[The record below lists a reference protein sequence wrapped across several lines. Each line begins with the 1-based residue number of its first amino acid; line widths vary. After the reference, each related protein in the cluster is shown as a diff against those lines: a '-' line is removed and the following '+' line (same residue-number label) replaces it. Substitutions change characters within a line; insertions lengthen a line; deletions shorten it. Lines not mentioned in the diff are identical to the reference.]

1 MSQNRFMAINSALR
15 YTKKPAPTEFVDE
28 FHDVRELINA
38 FNEHY
43 SDEYLPSWLNCLDE
57 SMNTWLNNLH
67 LVICVCLINLIL
79 LVMNTTPLQMVMM
92 GNQ

>member
-1 MSQNRFMAINSALR
+1 MSQNRFMAINSALQ
-15 YTKKPAPTEFVDE
+15 YTKKPAPTKFVDK

-57 SMNTWLNNLH
+57 SMNSWLNKFAPGFM
-67 LVICVCLINLIL
+67 CV
-79 LVMNTTPLQMVMM
+79 PRKPHPF
-92 GNQ
+92 GNEK